1 MQTIKIPFGY
11 QSFNIGN
18 ISIHTLKIRVKSS
31 CNDLHTRFPM
41 DIAPLL
47 SFTESDNN
55 RYTLYTTMQ
64 LVTTDYV
71 EFTKVRY
78 AINKVLAEIMHE
90 RIDAKYGLREQPKRY
105 HEVYDDEWTSLLDC

>member
-11 QSFNIGN
+11 ESFNIGSH
-18 ISIHTLKIRVKSS
+18 SIHTLKIRVKSS
-31 CNDLHTRFPM
+31 CVNLHTRFPM
-41 DIAPLL
+41 DIASLI

-55 RYTLYTTMQ
+55 RCVLYTTMQ

-71 EFTKVRY
+71 EFTKVRN

-90 RIDAKYGLREQPKRY
+90 RIDAKYGIRNLEKKY
-105 HEVYDDEWTSLLDC
+105 IDYDLLMETC